1 MARGWNVGPVRH
13 TPQAG
18 TIEKYIPNIVWLQSP
33 SGAHFYRHNRGDFRG
48 ETAMTKLRLIRFGA
62 ASTLTR
68 DLETGLEMEIQ
79 VFDSRQPAG

>member
-1 MARGWNVGPVRH
+1 
-13 TPQAG
+13 
-18 TIEKYIPNIVWLQSP
+18 
-33 SGAHFYRHNRGDFRG
+33 
-48 ETAMTKLRLIRFGA
+48 MTKLRLIRFGA